1 MPEDLQSLLDKI
13 NSEGIKKAEEEKAK
27 IIAAAKAEAEQI
39 VSNANSEAAK
49 IIADANKDVAAINT
63 RTVSAL
69 RQAARDIALQLKE
82 ELQKRL
88 ANATQEATAAAFSAD
103 FMASLIKELAVK
115 FASDPDAQ
123 ITVRTALKDVNAL
136 DAALKSALADSFSK
150 EPVLFGAGEIS
161 GGMEVDFKD
170 GKCFFDFS
178 ADAVAELMNN
188 YIGEQLSA
196 IFKAD

>member
-13 NSEGIKKAEEEKAK
+13 NSEGVKKAEEEKAK

-39 VSNANSEAAK
+39 VSKANDEAARIIGNANQ
-49 IIADANKDVAAINT
+49 DAAAINT

-88 ANATQEATAAAFSAD
+88 VYATQEATAAAFSAD

-136 DAALKSALADSFSK
+136 DEALKSALANSFSK
-150 EPVLFGAGEIS
+150 EPLLFGSGEIS

-178 ADAVAELMNN
+178 ADAVAELMNC